1 MDRTRL
7 GERLKLARVRKGMSQ
22 MDLVV
27 ALEEQ
32 GVHLN
37 QSAIGKI
44 ERGERNL
51 YVHQL
56 VALVH
61 ALDISLDWVVYGGE
75 INVR

>member
-1 MDRTRL
+1 MDRKRL
-7 GERLKLARVRKGMSQ
+7 GERLKIARVRKGMSQ

-27 ALEEQ
+27 ALEEH
-32 GVHLN
+32 GVRLN
-37 QSAIGKI
+37 QSAIGKV

-61 ALDISLDWVVYGGE
+61 VLEISLDWAVYGGE
-75 INVR
+75 LSVS

>member
-1 MDRTRL
+1 MNRTLL
-7 GERLKLARVRKGMSQ
+7 GERLKIARIRQGMSQ

-32 GVHLN
+32 GISLS
-37 QSAIGKI
+37 QSAIGKL

-56 VALVH
+56 VALVRV
-61 ALDISLDWVVYGGE
+61 LNVSLDWVVYGGDLP
-75 INVR
+75 VR